1 MNQVVAALLHGCVF
15 AVHPTHWLIYAQVE
29 LCGADEAPPTGEA
42 PAAPAAGDA
51 SPRAASVA
59 EALGPVAARVKMDP
73 AKYALTTRR
82 PRADAARPPP
92 KVLPAPAVAAGAAGA
107 LELAAV
113 PQDDRL
119 APTVRST
126 KLEKRQP
133 VPAAPVRYEAVNGVG
148 PLIPAR
154 LQKALTATIAPLLEA
169 HERAL
174 PEVKERLRRRVH
186 FGERWRNHEE
196 FFRTAD
202 PLLLRSVDANATRLN
217 KNLLKHARLA
227 DDCNLKLEGLVG
239 LTEARAAERAEDFYL
254 TRAMDAHG
262 HLSETMKDWGAARRK
277 EIGAADLARGLQE
290 RPASR
295 VKMIEADALPD
306 KEVLAG
312 TRRGLPPVETVTTI
326 RRPGRPADELA
337 NSRDER
343 AAE

>member
-1 MNQVVAALLHGCVF
+1 M
-15 AVHPTHWLIYAQVE
+15 P
-29 LCGADEAPPTGEA
+29 PPTV
-42 PAAPAAGDA
+42 PP
-51 SPRAASVA
+51 PTMPTLRTCAASGA
-59 EALGPVAARVKMDP
+59 
-73 AKYALTTRR
+73 
-82 PRADAARPPP
+82 PRAD
-92 KVLPAPAVAAGAAGA
+92 AAGAAGA

-239 LTEARAAERAEDFYL
+239 LTEARAAERA
-254 TRAMDAHG
+254 DAHARLADVG
-262 HLSETMKDWGAARRK
+262 ARPPRAVVLVDHDRAAHRPHAALAARRGIPWPGI
-277 EIGAADLARGLQE
+277 EQASGVGAAGRAACGSR
-290 RPASR
+290 RASKPGCAGSTR
-295 VKMIEADALPD
+295 RS
-306 KEVLAG
+306 G
-312 TRRGLPPVETVTTI
+312 TRREGGRAECTRTWCAPAAP
-326 RRPGRPADELA
+326 RRWP
-337 NSRDER
+337 SR
-343 AAE
+343 

>member
-1 MNQVVAALLHGCVF
+1 MC
-15 AVHPTHWLIYAQVE
+15 I
-29 LCGADEAPPTGEA
+29 
-42 PAAPAAGDA
+42 
-51 SPRAASVA
+51 R
-59 EALGPVAARVKMDP
+59 
-73 AKYALTTRR
+73 
-82 PRADAARPPP
+82 
-92 KVLPAPAVAAGAAGA
+92 
-107 LELAAV
+107 
-113 PQDDRL
+113 DR
-119 APTVRST
+119 
-126 KLEKRQP
+126 
-133 VPAAPVRYEAVNGVG
+133 
-148 PLIPAR
+148 
-154 LQKALTATIAPLLEA
+154 LEA

-290 RPASR
+290 RPTSR

>member
-1 MNQVVAALLHGCVF
+1 
-15 AVHPTHWLIYAQVE
+15 
-29 LCGADEAPPTGEA
+29 
-42 PAAPAAGDA
+42 
-51 SPRAASVA
+51 
-59 EALGPVAARVKMDP
+59 
-73 AKYALTTRR
+73 
-82 PRADAARPPP
+82 
-92 KVLPAPAVAAGAAGA
+92 
-107 LELAAV
+107 V

>member
-51 SPRAASVA
+51 SPRAAPVA

-174 PEVKERLRRRVH
+174 PEVKERLRRRAP
-186 FGERWRNHEE
+186 
-196 FFRTAD
+196 RTF
-202 PLLLRSVDANATRLN
+202 T
-217 KNLLKHARLA
+217 
-227 DDCNLKLEGLVG
+227 
-239 LTEARAAERAEDFYL
+239 
-254 TRAMDAHG
+254 
-262 HLSETMKDWGAARRK
+262 
-277 EIGAADLARGLQE
+277 
-290 RPASR
+290 
-295 VKMIEADALPD
+295 
-306 KEVLAG
+306 
-312 TRRGLPPVETVTTI
+312 
-326 RRPGRPADELA
+326 
-337 NSRDER
+337 
-343 AAE
+343 